1 MPYPELALP
10 GVVAAVIMGLSSGPR
25 ETVAIPKRIPPSQR
39 PERKLDDVARAIARD
54 VEEARAAKSAEVE
67 RAASDRPKF
76 GRDQQMGPGIG
87 PRKSRGPT
95 PEIST
100 KRPKTGG
107 A

>member
-1 MPYPELALP
+1 MP
-10 GVVAAVIMGLSSGPR
+10 GGGGAVIMGLCLHPGESS
-25 ETVAIPKRIPPSQR
+25 AIPKRIPPSQR
-39 PERKLDDVARAIARD
+39 PERKMDDVARAIARD
-54 VEEARAAKSAEVE
+54 VEEAKAAKAADAE
-67 RAASDRPKF
+67 RAASERPKF

-95 PEIST
+95 PETST